1 MNRNRDNT
9 NESEKNRIR
18 NEIDAQVEEFLKSG
32 GKIDV
37 VNGNQRSPKA
47 SIGSVWRGS
56 DDIPGLSQ

>member
-18 NEIDAQVEEFLKSG
+18 NEIDVQVEEFLKSG

>member
-18 NEIDAQVEEFLKSG
+18 SEIDAQVEEFLKAG

-37 VNGNQRSPKA
+37 VNANQRNPKT
-47 SIGSVWRGS
+47 SIGSVWHGP

>member
-18 NEIDAQVEEFLKSG
+18 NEIDVQVEEFLKSG

-37 VNGNQRSPKA
+37 VNSKNRSPRA
-47 SIGSVWRGS
+47 AIGSVWHGS